1 MKNTSCCTNGMSRP
15 GVFSPR
21 WTAPRAQRESVQLA
35 LLDDDDLC
43 DEAPSLVARRG
54 KTGRCEKVRT
64 PKEIQIAVKS
74 FLEASKMMVEE
85 KLDYLPGEYLANLLE
100 TLQKYPEYNNVTM
113 DLVRTILKED

>member
-1 MKNTSCCTNGMSRP
+1 MNKEDRVMKRLMKGD
-15 GVFSPR
+15 F
-21 WTAPRAQRESVQLA
+21 EVQA
-35 LLDDDDLC
+35 HF
-43 DEAPSLVARRG
+43 
-54 KTGRCEKVRT
+54 

-85 KLDYLPGEYLANLLE
+85 KLDYIPGEYLANLLE

>member
-1 MKNTSCCTNGMSRP
+1 MNKEDRVMKRLMKGD
-15 GVFSPR
+15 F
-21 WTAPRAQRESVQLA
+21 EVQ
-35 LLDDDDLC
+35 
-43 DEAPSLVARRG
+43 EHF
-54 KTGRCEKVRT
+54 

-85 KLDYLPGEYLANLLE
+85 KLDYIPGEYLANLLE